1 MISKVFLNQ
10 YQSSANTV
18 AVYPG
23 RLGERIDIPI
33 AGLLY
38 VSMGLSGEIGE
49 LQEKI
54 VCKGDLEEIKKEFG
68 DVFWYISQVC
78 MELSTPMS
86 HLTTIKVEFK
96 KLRKLQHTD
105 MILERQLLALS
116 ILAGRISEIMK
127 KSFRD
132 SNGHISSEKKNE
144 ILEIL
149 AKILWNIIGL
159 SGMCGITPE
168 DAMDTNIKKL
178 FSRKD
183 RGVLGG
189 SGDNR

>member
-1 MISKVFLNQ
+1 MISKEFLNQ

-18 AVYPG
+18 AIYPG
-23 RLGERIDIPI
+23 RLGERIDVPI

-38 VSMGLSGEIGE
+38 VSLGLSGEIGE

-54 VCKGDLEEIKKEFG
+54 VCKCDLDEIKKEFG

-86 HLTTIKVEFK
+86 YLTKIKIEFK
-96 KLRKLQHTD
+96 KLRKLQDTN
-105 MILERQLLALS
+105 MLLERQLIALS
-116 ILAGRISEIMK
+116 ILAGRINEIMK

-132 SNGHISSEKKNE
+132 SNGHISSDKKNE
-144 ILEIL
+144 VLEIL
-149 AKILWNIIGL
+149 AKILWNIVGL

-168 DAMDTNIKKL
+168 DAMDTNIQKL
-178 FSRKD
+178 LSRKD